1 MKLPRV
7 LVVLASVVWH
17 LSSLAQTSAI
27 DFHDDLNVDGQ
38 NSACESF
45 SVAENSEANSIN
57 RWVACRSKYGVDYLL
72 TGMSGTGKP
81 KARFSYK
88 TGDGGANISV
98 SFGDAHGEINSEYVS
113 GTLILDAVYS
123 ADRSGEEVASGA
135 QLSLDALECV
145 DFPGSKAEKSSFWST
160 SSSRSQGAPSTS
172 LMAFYLDPSAS
183 HTAQLVGELL
193 AALEQAALL
202 EKVDI
207 PIVSERFL
215 EFGVV
220 GSSYLSFALM
230 DKGVESESSAQ
241 GLADCALLAL
251 GATGAII
258 GAIQE
263 NPSLGVTCSSACGGA
278 LTCLATLGGGG
289 SVGAGCGAVTGGCL
303 YCVGVGYSKN
313 LANCFRTFTEMY

>member
-1 MKLPRV
+1 MKLPRI
-7 LVVLASVVWH
+7 LVIFASAVWH
-17 LSSLAQTSAI
+17 LSSLAQTSVI
-27 DFHDDLNVDGQ
+27 DFHEDLDVDGQ
-38 NSACESF
+38 DPACESF
-45 SVAENSEANSIN
+45 SVAENNEANSIN
-57 RWVACRSKYGVDYLL
+57 RWVACRSKHGVNYLL

-98 SFGDAHGEINSEYVS
+98 SFGGAHGEINSEYIS

-123 ADRSGEEVASGA
+123 NDRPEKAVASGA
-135 QLSLDALECV
+135 QLSLAALDCV
-145 DFPGSKAEKSSFWST
+145 DFPGSKAAESSFWST
-160 SSSRSQGAPSTS
+160 SGSRSQGAPSTS
-172 LMAFYLDPSAS
+172 LMAFYRDPAAA

-193 AALEQAALL
+193 AALEQAGIL
-202 EKVDI
+202 EKADI
-207 PIVSERFL
+207 PIVSERFR

-220 GSSYLSFALM
+220 GSSFLSFALM
-230 DKGVESESSAQ
+230 DKGVESGNSIQ

-313 LANCFRTFTEMY
+313 LSNCFRTFTEMY